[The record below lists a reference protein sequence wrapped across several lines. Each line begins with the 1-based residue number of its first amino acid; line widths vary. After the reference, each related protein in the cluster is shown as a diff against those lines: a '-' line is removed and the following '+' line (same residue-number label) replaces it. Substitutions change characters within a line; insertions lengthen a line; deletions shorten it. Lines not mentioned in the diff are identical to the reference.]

1 MMGQYQITK
10 PLNNNVIIC
19 MHQEREVVLIG
30 KGIGFNKRPGMVVDD
45 ETMIEKVYALEQKKQ
60 QEHYKALIE
69 HADDSVI
76 QAIIEAINMIT
87 NTDLEIDDNRL
98 IVALTDHIIFA
109 YKRLM
114 QNQYINNPF
123 AIETRHLYPEAY
135 KIAASVIYKL
145 NSVLS
150 LQFPE
155 DEVGFIALHIA
166 SNMEKLTM
174 SEMNKINDLI
184 SKCIQI
190 VEHDL
195 HQSIDTTSVQY
206 QRFIRHIQF
215 LIRRLSIGETIKS
228 QTEFEKMLKAH
239 YPLCYNVAVKIMKMM
254 QKQLGVTVYEAEVIY
269 LTLHISHLT
278 QR

>member
-1 MMGQYQITK
+1 
-10 PLNNNVIIC
+10 

-109 YKRLM
+109 YKRLT
-114 QNQYINNPF
+114 QNQYISNPF

-174 SEMNKINDLI
+174 SEMNNINDLI

-269 LTLHISHLT
+269 LTLHINHLT
-278 QR
+278 QQ